1 LFAPRLVVAYGIRE
15 EELDLA
21 RLLGADVTVLVGE
34 EDAEAA
40 TRALGGLD
48 LVLETAGA
56 VAAVELSTRLVRE
69 GGRVV
74 LLGIAGEGKLLEIP
88 ADRIVL
94 RDLSLVG
101 SVSYTTAVWSRFM
114 ALLGTSLFDLQPVVT
129 HRFRADEFER
139 AFELMERREGIVGK
153 VVLEHAS

>member
-1 LFAPRLVVAYGIRE
+1 
-15 EELDLA
+15 
-21 RLLGADVTVLVGE
+21 
-34 EDAEAA
+34 
-40 TRALGGLD
+40 
-48 LVLETAGA
+48 
-56 VAAVELSTRLVRE
+56 
-69 GGRVV
+69 V
-74 LLGIAGEGKLLEIP
+74 LLGIAGEGKLLDIP

-114 ALLGTSLFDLQPVVT
+114 ALLGTSLLDLQPVVT